1 VTVIWYAF
9 ARALMAFGQF
19 VAAERY
25 LRRCVT
31 RNPDHVA
38 AQINLGWV
46 CAQLCRRRESAD
58 AYAAVTR
65 LAPSWAEGY
74 YRLGCALQR
83 LEQHEAAVSQFQ
95 RAIELSGGDAPAE
108 YNLGVSLTAIGRRQ
122 EALFAYRRAVAIDP
136 DNAEA
141 AANLGVTLG
150 TLGKDDEAL
159 SWFQRAFTLKP
170 TSNSARNL
178 AMTLSD
184 LDRFAEAEQRF
195 RDALRLGPA
204 SDDFHVDV
212 TMNLARV
219 LAEQDKYEEAIG
231 VLKQLADDGFDNV
244 YTRSTL
250 SGVLLME
257 GRTDEA
263 RAAAVSA
270 VSISPESPTAHTAMG
285 SVHLATHEYAE
296 ALCAFERAEAT
307 ASLEPSVLV
316 GKASALTGL
325 ERYAEAMQ
333 VFAEALTKDPLAL
346 KRFPLYEPYYIRA
359 RAANA
364 PSQTDHA

>member
-1 VTVIWYAF
+1 VTAIWYAF
-9 ARALMAFGQF
+9 ARVFMAFGQF
-19 VAAERY
+19 GAAEPY

-31 RNPDHVA
+31 HNPDHVA

-46 CAQLCRRRESAD
+46 CAQLGRQREAAD
-58 AYAAVTR
+58 AYTAVIR
-65 LAPSWAEGY
+65 IAPSWAEGY

-83 LEQHEAAVSQFQ
+83 LEQHEAAVKLFQ
-95 RAIELSGGDAPAE
+95 RAIELSGEDAHAE
-108 YNLGVSLTAIGRRQ
+108 YNLGVSLTAVGRLQ

-136 DNAEA
+136 GHAEA

-150 TLGKDDEAL
+150 TLGEDAEAL
-159 SWFQRAFTLKP
+159 YWFERAFTLKP

-178 AMTLSD
+178 AMILSD

-204 SDDFHVDV
+204 SADFHVDIA
-212 TMNLARV
+212 TNLARI

-231 VLKQLADDGFDNV
+231 VVKQLVDEGFDDV
-244 YTRSTL
+244 YTRTTL
-250 SGVLLME
+250 SMVFLME

-270 VSISPESPTAHTAMG
+270 LTISPESPTAHVAMG
-285 SVHLATHEYAE
+285 WVHLSTHEYAE
-296 ALCAFERAEAT
+296 ALCAFQRAEAT
-307 ASLEPSVLV
+307 TPLEPSVLV

-333 VFAEALTKDPLAL
+333 VFDQLLTKDAMAL
-346 KRFPLYEPYYIRA
+346 KRFPLHEPYYIRA
-359 RAANA
+359 RERTAA
-364 PSQTDHA
+364 D